1 MSRRLENIQTGFVD
15 YGAAGKGLLEGF
27 QYGRNIALQEEE
39 RRRKQQELENQRAT
53 IANNIYNKFQSDL
66 EQYGKQLTTEE
77 KVAFNNQF
85 DEIMKMNR
93 DLRKFA
99 QEGGKINSPEF
110 TVMQDNIE
118 KKKDSLLMK
127 IGAVKEIKDSLAQA
141 MSLQKSKMMGFDDD
155 IVSLT
160 DSYNRILTDGTY
172 VPSTSIPR
180 KDQITAKA
188 YYSPS
193 VVFESKIVKIGVNQF
208 DHVVKDTKNKIIR
221 TEKKIVPVYTDLET
235 QANDAIN
242 GPASDSA
249 GVIMS
254 YNKFKQLNQNG
265 VNPEYEN
272 RYNLYKLYMNEVGQP
287 VKDIKDF
294 EPLDYA
300 KMELIPRKYIPAPN
314 QTERFYKEGKAGTVS
329 MSKQQSAM
337 ANQVVEDF
345 FSGDNTKRTSVINKL
360 KGGLGP
366 AGFQINTKI
375 VGTNQKDPATFNKV
389 IPAIGFFK
397 AADNIFPERK
407 YTISFERN
415 DDSESA
421 IRTIIN
427 DYITQQGKAGSYKK

>member
-1 MSRRLENIQTGFVD
+1 MSRRLENIPTGFVD

-77 KVAFNNQF
+77 KVAFNSQF

-193 VVFESKIVKIGVNQF
+193 VVFESKVVKIGVNQF
-208 DHVVKDTKNKIIR
+208 DHVVKDIKNKIIR

-314 QTERFYKEGKAGTVS
+314 QTEKFYKDAKGSGTGT
-329 MSKQQSAM
+329 QSAKDAALM
-337 ANQVVEDF
+337 ASLLSDMFGKDATARSKTISKITGALKAKGFFVKTSGNNISVEKPAKSPFDDPISYSF
-345 FSGDNTKRTSVINKL
+345 DLIDNPENRGTATTFINNY
-360 KGGLGP
+360 
-366 AGFQINTKI
+366 FT
-375 VGTNQKDPATFNKV
+375 
-389 IPAIGFFK
+389 AIGS
-397 AADNIFPERK
+397 AGRK
-407 YTISFERN
+407 
-415 DDSESA
+415 
-421 IRTIIN
+421 
-427 DYITQQGKAGSYKK
+427 QK